1 MMHTLTMSHPRIIL
15 AVETRRGHMEERV
28 PRLLI
33 RAPDDARVWAFRAA
47 VSRIRALVEEASG
60 HVPDGAPWDVVERPL
75 WDRRSGVAVAL
86 ELATLGGRDSEA
98 DLGVEVLR
106 AVADLVERQQVA
118 A

>member
-1 MMHTLTMSHPRIIL
+1 MSAALVTSAPRIIL

-47 VSRIRALVEEASG
+47 VSRIRSLVEEASG

-75 WDRRSGVAVAL
+75 WDRRSGVGVAL
-86 ELATLGGRDSEA
+86 ELATLGGTDREA
-98 DLGVEVLR
+98 DLGLALLSRLAEEI
-106 AVADLVERQQVA
+106 ERRQVA